1 MEPSTKL
8 AAFFTDLK
16 ALERRDRDGN
26 LGKKRKPEASERAM
40 QMDAAPPGGELRL
53 PLLLQLVGSSAGA
66 APMISSV
73 MATNAK
79 E

>member
-1 MEPSTKL
+1 
-8 AAFFTDLK
+8 
-16 ALERRDRDGN
+16 
-26 LGKKRKPEASERAM
+26 M
-40 QMDAAPPGGELRL
+40 QMDAAAPGGELRL
-53 PLLLQLVGSSAGA
+53 PLLLLLLQLVGSSAEA